1 MNFID
6 QLDPELRA
14 LVAKLPP
21 DRTLDINKIAAAR
34 ARMKKMMT
42 AALANLPA
50 VEGVNSQDQFVRA
63 SQSAPAVRV
72 RVYRPNDRPSKLPAL
87 YWIHGGGYVMGDLD
101 QDDRLMKQ
109 LAKRIGCVAVSVD
122 YRLAPEHPFPAP
134 VEDCYAGL
142 KWLFAHADELQVE
155 PSRIAIGGASG
166 GGGLAAGLAL
176 LARDRGEVQVA
187 FQLLIYPMIDDRNV
201 TPASYAIT
209 DPRMWNR
216 ESNRLGWKAYLG
228 RDGGGGDVSPYSAAA
243 RATDL
248 TNLPPVYIPVGAQDL
263 FVDENIE
270 YAQRLI
276 QAGVPTELHVYPGAF
291 HGFDI
296 FAPSARVS
304 KQFKADRD
312 DALKRAHFTIP
323 QRDRDGDA
331 PPASTPE
338 NSIAPTSRGLSHRH
352 FVMTSAVTPYTHRP
366 LRGANALAR
375 EALRFF
381 PCAPR
386 HDDQSA
392 GTGCDALNV
401 PRHLAERKAE

>member
-1 MNFID
+1 MNFVN

-14 LVAKLPP
+14 VVENLPA
-21 DRTLDINKIAAAR
+21 DRPLDLNEIPAAR
-34 ARMKKMMT
+34 AKMKKMVT
-42 AALANLPA
+42 ALLANLPT
-50 VEGVNSQDQFVRA
+50 VEGVSSQDHFA
-63 SQSAPAVRV
+63 PGSQGQPAVRV
-72 RVYRPNDRPSKLPAL
+72 RVYRPDDQPEKLPAL
-87 YWIHGGGYVMGDLD
+87 YWIHGGGYVMGDIE

-142 KWLFAHADELQVE
+142 KWLFARAQELGVE

-176 LARDRGEVQVA
+176 LVRDRGEVHPA

-216 ESNRLGWKAYLG
+216 ESNRLGWKSYLG
-228 RDGGGGDVSPYSAAA
+228 RDGGGADVSPYAAA
-243 RATDL
+243 SRATDL
-248 TNLPPVYIPVGAQDL
+248 ANLPPAYIPVGALDL

-291 HGFDI
+291 HGFDL

-312 DALKRAHFTIP
+312 NALKRALH
-323 QRDRDGDA
+323 DA
-331 PPASTPE
+331 G
-338 NSIAPTSRGLSHRH
+338 R
-352 FVMTSAVTPYTHRP
+352 
-366 LRGANALAR
+366 
-375 EALRFF
+375 
-381 PCAPR
+381 
-386 HDDQSA
+386 
-392 GTGCDALNV
+392 
-401 PRHLAERKAE
+401 

>member
-1 MNFID
+1 MNFIE

-14 LVAKLPP
+14 AVEKMPT
-21 DRTLDINKIAAAR
+21 DRPLDLSKIPAAR
-34 ARMKKMMT
+34 VKMKKMVT
-42 AALANLPA
+42 ALLESLPP
-50 VEGVNSQDQFVRA
+50 VEGVGSKDEFA
-63 SQSAPAVRV
+63 PSANGDPAVRV
-72 RVYRPNDRPSKLPAL
+72 RVYRPNEQPSKLPAL
-87 YWIHGGGYVMGDLD
+87 YWIHGGGYVMGDIE

-109 LAKRIGCVAVSVD
+109 LVKRVGCVAVSVD

-142 KWLFAHADELQVE
+142 KWLFSHAGELGVE

-166 GGGLAAGLAL
+166 GGGLCAGLAL
-176 LARDRGEVQVA
+176 MARDRAEVQVA

-228 RDGGGGDVSPYSAAA
+228 RDGGGADVSPYAAA
-243 RATDL
+243 SRATDL
-248 TNLPPVYIPVGAQDL
+248 SKLPPAYIPVGALDL

-291 HGFDI
+291 HGFDL
-296 FAPSARVS
+296 FAPSATVS

-312 DALKRAHFTIP
+312 SALKRALHDT
-323 QRDRDGDA
+323 
-331 PPASTPE
+331 
-338 NSIAPTSRGLSHRH
+338 
-352 FVMTSAVTPYTHRP
+352 
-366 LRGANALAR
+366 AR
-375 EALRFF
+375 
-381 PCAPR
+381 
-386 HDDQSA
+386 
-392 GTGCDALNV
+392 
-401 PRHLAERKAE
+401 

>member
-14 LVAKLPP
+14 VMNKLPS
-21 DRTLDINKIAAAR
+21 DRPLDLSQLPTAR
-34 ARMKKMMT
+34 VKMKKMVT
-42 AALANLPA
+42 ALLADLPP
-50 VEGVNSQDQFVRA
+50 VEGVTSQDHF
-63 SQSAPAVRV
+63 APASKGNPDVRV
-72 RVYRPNDRPSKLPAL
+72 RVYRPNHQPGKLPAL
-87 YWIHGGGYVMGDLD
+87 YWIHGGGYVMGDID
-101 QDDRLMKQ
+101 MDDRLMMQ
-109 LAKRIGCVAVSVD
+109 LVKRIGCVAASVD

-142 KWLFAHADELQVE
+142 KWLFAHAGEFGVD

-166 GGGLAAGLAL
+166 GGGLCAGLAL
-176 LARDRGEVQVA
+176 MVRDRGEVRPS

-209 DPRMWNR
+209 DPRVWHR

-228 RDGGGGDVSPYSAAA
+228 RDGGGDGVSPYAAAA

-248 TNLPPVYIPVGAQDL
+248 TNLPPAYIPVGALDL

-291 HGFDI
+291 HGFDL
-296 FAPSARVS
+296 FAPSAAVS

-312 DALKRAHFTIP
+312 NALKRALHDT
-323 QRDRDGDA
+323 
-331 PPASTPE
+331 
-338 NSIAPTSRGLSHRH
+338 
-352 FVMTSAVTPYTHRP
+352 
-366 LRGANALAR
+366 AR
-375 EALRFF
+375 
-381 PCAPR
+381 
-386 HDDQSA
+386 
-392 GTGCDALNV
+392 
-401 PRHLAERKAE
+401 

>member
-14 LVAKLPP
+14 VMERLPT
-21 DRTLDINKIAAAR
+21 DRTLNLNDITTAR
-34 ARMKKMMT
+34 ARMKKLVT
-42 AALANLPA
+42 ELLGALPP
-50 VEGVNSQDQFVRA
+50 VEGVTIQDQF
-63 SQSAPAVRV
+63 APGPTGGPEVRV
-72 RVYRPNDRPSKLPAL
+72 RVYRPNDQLKQLPAL
-87 YWIHGGGYVMGDLD
+87 FWIHGGGFVMGDIE

-109 LAKRIGCVAVSVD
+109 MVNRIGCVAVSVD

-142 KWLFAHADELQVE
+142 KWLFSHAHELRVE
-155 PSRIAIGGASG
+155 PSHIAIGGPSG
-166 GGGLAAGLAL
+166 GGGLTAGLGL
-176 LARDRGEVQVA
+176 LARDRKEVPVA

-209 DPRMWNR
+209 DPRVWNR
-216 ESNRLGWKAYLG
+216 ESNRFGWKAYLG
-228 RDGGGGDVSPYSAAA
+228 HDGGGADVSSYAAAA

-248 TNLPPVYIPVGAQDL
+248 TNLPPTYISVGALDL

-291 HGFDI
+291 HGFDL

-312 DALKRAHFTIP
+312 NALKRALH
-323 QRDRDGDA
+323 G
-331 PPASTPE
+331 
-338 NSIAPTSRGLSHRH
+338 
-352 FVMTSAVTPYTHRP
+352 
-366 LRGANALAR
+366 
-375 EALRFF
+375 
-381 PCAPR
+381 
-386 HDDQSA
+386 
-392 GTGCDALNV
+392 
-401 PRHLAERKAE
+401 

>member
-14 LVAKLPP
+14 VVQNLPT
-21 DRTLDINKIAAAR
+21 DRPLDLNKIPAAR
-34 ARMKKMMT
+34 VKMKKMVT
-42 AALANLPA
+42 AMLANLPP
-50 VEGVNSQDQFVRA
+50 VEGVTGQDRFVPGSQGGTD
-63 SQSAPAVRV
+63 VRV
-72 RVYRPNDRPSKLPAL
+72 RVYRPNDQPRTLPAL
-87 YWIHGGGYVMGDLD
+87 YWIHGGGYVMGDIE

-109 LAKRIGCVAVSVD
+109 LVNRIGCVAVSVE

-142 KWLFAHADELQVE
+142 QWLSRHAAELGVE
-155 PSRIAIGGASG
+155 PSRVAIGGASG

-176 LARDRGEVQVA
+176 LARDRGEVPVA
-187 FQLLIYPMIDDRNV
+187 FQLLVYPMIDDRNV

-209 DPRMWNR
+209 DPRIWNR

-228 RDGGGGDVSPYSAAA
+228 REGGGPDVSPYAAAA

-248 TNLPPVYIPVGAQDL
+248 TNLPPAYIPVGALDL

-270 YAQRLI
+270 YAQRLV

-291 HGFDI
+291 HGFDL

-312 DALKRAHFTIP
+312 QALK
-323 QRDRDGDA
+323 
-331 PPASTPE
+331 
-338 NSIAPTSRGLSHRH
+338 
-352 FVMTSAVTPYTHRP
+352 SALH
-366 LRGANALAR
+366 
-375 EALRFF
+375 
-381 PCAPR
+381 
-386 HDDQSA
+386 
-392 GTGCDALNV
+392 GTA
-401 PRHLAERKAE
+401 K